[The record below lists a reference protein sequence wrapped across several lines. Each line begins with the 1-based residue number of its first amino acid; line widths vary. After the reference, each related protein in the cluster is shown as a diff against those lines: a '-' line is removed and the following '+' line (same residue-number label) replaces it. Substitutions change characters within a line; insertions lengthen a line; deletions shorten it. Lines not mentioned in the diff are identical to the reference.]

1 MSQSDGDVNPDL
13 EVSNA
18 DDFLYNQ
25 DLSRAPEVVPASAGR
40 KVKRARGRPRKEPL
54 PSALEPGPEPEPEPE
69 QAAAPAEGGADK
81 ADLIRII
88 NDLKKKL
95 NAVGSGLVPSF
106 GHSVEEL
113 KAEVDL
119 LNADLNSKR
128 GDQAVKALILYAM
141 PLIELA
147 ISRAVPQSQFDVS
160 SRYHLKTEVE
170 ENWVIFEEAATHIA
184 ILHAKWF
191 QVGPYA
197 TIAKATAACAASC
210 NAKNQAVRA
219 KLAAAAPASSA
230 ETPIE

>member
-13 EVSNA
+13 VVDNA

-25 DLSRAPEVVPASAGR
+25 DLSQVPESAAGPGR

-54 PSALEPGPEPEPEPE
+54 PAAPEPEPE
-69 QAAAPAEGGADK
+69 QQEPEQAGEQPAEK

-88 NDLKKKL
+88 NELKKKL
-95 NAVGSGLVPSF
+95 NAVGSGMVPGF
-106 GHSVEEL
+106 GNSVEEL
-113 KAEVDL
+113 KAEVDV

-147 ISRAVPQSQFDVS
+147 ISRAVPPGQFDVS
-160 SRYHLKTEVE
+160 SKYHLKSEVE

-219 KLAAAAPASSA
+219 RLAAASGPAAPAASA
-230 ETPIE
+230 ETPLE